1 MERGKKMTE
10 EFFKKFP
17 GLRGKETRSWIT
29 DSSNKEY
36 TFFDSRDIEE
46 NCIGKIKKKEVK

>member
-17 GLRGKETRSWIT
+17 GLRGKETRSWFT
-29 DSSNKEY
+29 NPNNEKETYFSSK
-36 TFFDSRDIEE
+36 DIEE
-46 NCIGKIKKKEVK
+46 NCIGKTKKKEVK